1 VKKFDSIDLSD
12 EEIDAIKNIIE
23 DFENEDR
30 AVRERQIRDWKRLEL
45 MWAGFNNIYWDYVAH
60 DWRVYGHDGADD
72 SGGQSGYYDKN
83 FNVYRSYGETIIAA
97 LSNTVPPIKCLPDDA
112 DNINDLLTAKA
123 GTKIAELIYNHVD
136 APLLWVK
143 MLWTKW
149 QCGIVAAHNYTD
161 EDEKYGTVDQHESH
175 DELVDGEQKVCP
187 SCQSVLMENEVV
199 QAESLSSLE
208 EDEFDPGDDDIAL
221 HDLLNENQILCP
233 QCQVMIDPELRQN
246 KVVITR
252 LTGVTR
258 QAKARQCIEILSGL
272 YVKVPNWARSQADCP
287 YVGYSYET
295 HYSNVYRDYPELYD
309 LLGSEN
315 DAKSTITSPDG
326 NQIYERWGRL
336 SPQYR
341 GESPLNTPTV
351 RQWWLRT
358 SAFNVLQDEKL
369 KKELKKQFPDGCY
382 AVMVNDHFVKAC
394 NQSLDDHW
402 TIMIDPMTNSIHTDA
417 LGTLATATQEITNTL
432 ISLELQCTEHSIP
445 QTFFNPKFLNSEQY
459 RNSEVTPGGMFP
471 TKTIGENRNISDGFH
486 TIATATVSPQL
497 EAFGAKINELGQFT
511 TGALPQVFGGASGS
525 SSSRTASQYAM
536 QRNGAQQR
544 LSNLTGRDVN
554 FFWKTIMSKTI
565 PAYMKYML
573 EDERLVKEQGDNN
586 FVNIVIK
593 KAETE
598 GKLGDIRL
606 EAPEGLPATIEQVR
620 ETVMN
625 LLQGNNPE
633 ILAAIGSPENLP
645 VLAKTIG
652 LTDFHIPGEADREKQ
667 YEEIGVLLTGAPIQE
682 PDMMTGQMVEMPS
695 VMPEMTVDNHQI
707 EAEICRNWLVG
718 EKGRQAKTDNPEGY
732 KNILLH
738 LQEHMK
744 MLQSLTNP
752 APVQNPSQQS
762 PESPESGQSQTQPPK
777 DNVVPLRPA
786 LARG

>member
-1 VKKFDSIDLSD
+1 MKKFDSVDLSE
-12 EEIDAIKNIIE
+12 EEIDAIKCIID

-30 AVRERQIRDWKRLEL
+30 SVRERQIRDWKRLDL
-45 MWAGFNNIYWDYVAH
+45 IWAGFTNIYWDYVAH
-60 DWRVYGHDGADD
+60 DWRIYGQDGSGD
-72 SGGQSGYYDKN
+72 SDGQSGYYDKN
-83 FNVYRSYGETIIAA
+83 MNVYRAYGETIIAA

-123 GTKIAELIYNHVD
+123 GTKIAELVYNHND

-143 MLWTKW
+143 MLWTMW
-149 QCGIVAAHNYTD
+149 QCGMVAGYNYTD
-161 EDEKYGTVDQHESH
+161 EDDSYGSVDVRESH
-175 DELVDGEQKVCP
+175 DELADGEQKVCP
-187 SCQSVLMENEVV
+187 SCGTVLMENEVV
-199 QAESLSSLE
+199 ASEAIADVE
-208 EDEFDPGDDDIAL
+208 RDEFDPGDDDVVL
-221 HDLLNENQILCP
+221 HDLLNENQLLCP
-233 QCQVMIDPELRQN
+233 QCQMMIDPELRTD
-246 KVVITR
+246 KIVVTR

-258 QAKARQCIEILSGL
+258 QPKARQCIEILGGL
-272 YVKVPNWARSQADCP
+272 YVKIPNWARSQSDCP

-309 LLGSEN
+309 ILDADG
-315 DAKSTITSPDG
+315 DAKITSPDG

-341 GESPLNTPTV
+341 GEYPLNTPTV
-351 RQWWLRT
+351 RLWWLRNST
-358 SAFNVLQDEKL
+358 FNCL
-369 KKELKKQFPDGCY
+369 KDDKVRKSLTKRFPDGCH
-382 AVMVNDHFVKAC
+382 AIMVNDHFVKAC
-394 NQSLDDHW
+394 NQNLDDHW
-402 TIMIDPMTNSIHTDA
+402 TIRKDPLSNSVHTDA
-417 LGTLATATQEITNTL
+417 LGTLVTAAQEITNNL
-432 ISLELQCTEHSIP
+432 ISLELQCIEHSIP

-486 TIATATVSPQL
+486 TIATATVSNELGP
-497 EAFGAKINELGQFT
+497 FGSKINEMGQFVS
-511 TGALPQVFGGASGS
+511 GALPQVFGGSSA

-544 LSNLTGRDVN
+544 LSNLTGRDIN
-554 FFWKTIMSKTI
+554 FFWKNIMSKVI
-565 PAYMKYML
+565 PAYMKNML

-586 FVNIVIK
+586 FINVVIK

-625 LLQGNNPE
+625 LLQTNNPE
-633 ILAAIGSPENLP
+633 ILAAIGAPENLP

-652 LTDFHIPGEADREKQ
+652 LTDFHIPGEEDREKQ
-667 YEEIGVLLTGAPIQE
+667 YEEIGVLLNSAPIPAQN
-682 PDMMTGQMVEMPS
+682 PMTGMMEEQSS
-695 VMPEMTVDNHQI
+695 VQPEMTVDNHQI

-738 LQEHMK
+738 LQAHMM
-744 MLQSLTNP
+744 MLQQLSAPPQQMNP
-752 APVQNPSQQS
+752 EGNSNG
-762 PESPESGQSQTQPPK
+762 GQSQVQPPK

-786 LARG
+786 LARSKGNS